1 MIILKTIFRINNL
14 SFSIIFYH
22 LFNNVSKNN
31 NIICTVVFLKRLA
44 KLKTIKLFE
53 ILLFKAFKDFCDVL
67 LKKS

>member
-31 NIICTVVFLKRLA
+31 NIICTVVKRLP